1 MIEYTKDIILN
12 SNLTL
17 RRNIEGLD
25 FPATMTLED
34 SERVIDIFRSIY
46 GEKLVLLENLDETFL
61 NKLINSFALSEDYDD
76 RSIKVAVVIED
87 DYVLTINDRD
97 HVAIN
102 IMDFNMDMKKALDKA
117 REVEEDLDRIID
129 FAFSPE
135 YGYLTS
141 DARNTG
147 SGLEIFLET
156 FLFGLVGSYEAYF
169 GLKQSLIHD
178 GIFISSESPLAI
190 KNNIRGL
197 YILKN
202 VGNYRKDMKG
212 YIKKFE
218 EALDTLVR
226 NERRFRRDYQALNGI
241 KDEEI
246 EDRIDL
252 IVSNLSMGL
261 LKNLDIIL
269 KALYELKKYRAL
281 DYETKLSSNEIDYLI
296 FNLSKKKYKGN
307 RDEERYQ
314 FLRSYM
320 EGR

>member
-25 FPATMTLED
+25 FPETMTLED
-34 SERVIDIFRSIY
+34 SEKVIDIFRSIY
-46 GEKLVLLENLDETFL
+46 GKKLVLLEDLDETFL
-61 NKLINSFALSEDYDD
+61 NKLINSFALSENYDD
-76 RSIKVAVVIED
+76 MSIKMAVVIED

-97 HVAIN
+97 HLSIN
-102 IMDFNMDMKKALDKA
+102 IIDFNMDIKKALDKA
-117 REVEEDLDRIID
+117 NKVEEHLDRIID

-147 SGLEIFLET
+147 SGVEIFIEL

-169 GLKQSLIHD
+169 GLKQALIND
-178 GIFISSESPLAI
+178 GIYIGSESPLDI
-190 KNNIRGL
+190 KNDIKGL

-202 VGNYRKDMKG
+202 IGNYRKDF
-212 YIKKFE
+212 IKYVRKFE
-218 EALDTLVR
+218 EILETLVR

-252 IVSNLSMGL
+252 VVNNLSMGL